1 MVRVKKFWPPQN
13 SLGLRVASGA
23 IGAASGGVA
32 LATGCGL
39 IADAVA
45 VDFEACTTDT
55 PEATGAWLGATAAMR
70 IGAGEAASAGT
81 RAGMDGAAVAVG

>member
-1 MVRVKKFWPPQN
+1 MVRVKKLWPPQN

-32 LATGCGL
+32 LATCCSL

-45 VDFEACTTDT
+45 AGFEA
-55 PEATGAWLGATAAMR
+55 
-70 IGAGEAASAGT
+70 
-81 RAGMDGAAVAVG
+81 